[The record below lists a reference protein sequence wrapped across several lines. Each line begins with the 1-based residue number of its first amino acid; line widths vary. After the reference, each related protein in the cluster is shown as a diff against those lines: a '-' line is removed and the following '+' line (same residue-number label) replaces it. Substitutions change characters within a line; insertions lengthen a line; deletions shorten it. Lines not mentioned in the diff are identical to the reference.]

1 MFLIFQHIVK
11 RVSRHG
17 SSEYQ
22 DFLLHKYLSQKYNTN
37 ILFLIFL
44 HKESQSPEIFHIA
57 PDWILLDSGFPFREI
72 YVHALLKV
80 LNLWQWHTVSK
91 IFSHSDPAFAFGAQ
105 TWYLSRISRII
116 FVEKKLPFGEISVFH
131 VWQLWENWKFL
142 HILKNFRTIDGV
154 LLQFMPFCC

>member
-37 ILFLIFL
+37 IFFLIFL

-57 PDWILLDSGFPFREI
+57 PDSILLDSGFPFRKI

-80 LNLWQWHTVSK
+80 LNL
-91 IFSHSDPAFAFGAQ
+91 
-105 TWYLSRISRII
+105 
-116 FVEKKLPFGEISVFH
+116 
-131 VWQLWENWKFL
+131 
-142 HILKNFRTIDGV
+142 
-154 LLQFMPFCC
+154 